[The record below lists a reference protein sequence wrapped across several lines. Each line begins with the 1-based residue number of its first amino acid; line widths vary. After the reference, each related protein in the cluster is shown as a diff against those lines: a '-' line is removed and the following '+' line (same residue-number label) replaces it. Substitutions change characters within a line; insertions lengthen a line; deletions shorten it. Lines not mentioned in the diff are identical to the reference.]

1 MSLLSCISRQ
11 GKFSKYFYN
20 IIISKISKISEI
32 SEISK
37 ISRISKIS
45 KISKIST
52 ISNISKISKMVIKH
66 LFGNLHRHGGYKT
79 SLNLSQE
86 KIWKRCFLTAHI
98 WCKKNTERFT
108 FFKVYDIYL
117 QIIFFSSQFQ
127 KFLKSYL
134 KLATA
139 NIILVHLSLTINILV
154 LRIQCN
160 NYLNWGCVPL
170 VKPGALSKLMSIK
183 FKWFL
188 H

>member
-20 IIISKISKISEI
+20 II
-32 SEISK
+32 
-37 ISRISKIS
+37 
-45 KISKIST
+45 
-52 ISNISKISKMVIKH
+52 ISKISKMVIKH

-108 FFKVYDIYL
+108 FKVYDIYL

-127 KFLKSYL
+127 KFLESYL

>member
-20 IIISKISKISEI
+20 IIISKISKI

-98 WCKKNTERFT
+98 WCKKKYWTFHLLQGLWYLFT
-108 FFKVYDIYL
+108 NY
-117 QIIFFSSQFQ
+117 IFFIAIPEIFKIILEIGNSKHYFGS
-127 KFLKSYL
+127 L
-134 KLATA
+134 KL
-139 NIILVHLSLTINILV
+139 
-154 LRIQCN
+154 N
-160 NYLNWGCVPL
+160 N
-170 VKPGALSKLMSIK
+170 
-183 FKWFL
+183 
-188 H
+188 